1 MKKGVGRGNKG
12 EGKYKR
18 KRKKKKRRRREL
30 RMGRKKENGNPFLPL
45 FIKSDGQQECNCI
58 VY

>member
-18 KRKKKKRRRREL
+18 KGRKKRRRREL
-30 RMGRKKENGNPFLPL
+30 RMERKKENGKPFLPL
-45 FIKSDGQQECNCI
+45 FIKSVGQQECNCI